1 MTKIENT
8 FIVSDFDS
16 DWASFPDIQEAVDCA
31 HDRWK
36 KTLIGKDDTS
46 LAQFVKVTRVQNV
59 TGSDGAI
66 RQFKSEVPWNHMH
79 SSADLKKML

>member
-36 KTLIGKDDTS
+36 ETLIGKDDTS

-66 RQFKSEVPWNHMH
+66 RQFKSEVPWYHMH